1 MNPQLALQ
9 LYTVRDAL
17 TADFAG
23 TLQQVAAIGYRAVE
37 SAFLPQGMTYP
48 AAVELIRAAGLE
60 IIAAHCELPLDDQQ
74 DAVLAQMATLGCQR
88 MIWHGWPQDPDYSSL
103 DGIKRLAARYNAANG
118 VAQAN
123 GYTFGL
129 HNHWW
134 ECEAVA
140 GQLPYQVLLAELD
153 PTIFFELDTY
163 WARTAGLNPAHV
175 LTELGDRA
183 PLVHIKDGPAMK
195 GQLKQAVGDGVM
207 DVAAIADAAVAAEYF
222 IVELDDY
229 AGDMLDAV
237 RRSFHYL
244 TSLDF
249 AHA

>member
-17 TADFAG
+17 TADFAR

-37 SAFLPQGMTYP
+37 SAFLPAGMTFP
-48 AAVELIRAAGLE
+48 AAAQQINAAGLE

-74 DAVLAQMATLGCQR
+74 AAVLAQMATLGCR
-88 MIWHGWPQDPDYSSL
+88 RLIWHGWPQDPEYSTL
-103 DGIKRLAARYNAANG
+103 DGIKRLAARYNAANR
-118 VAQAN
+118 VAQTN
-123 GYTFGL
+123 GYIFGL

-134 ECEAVA
+134 ECEPVD

-163 WARTAGLNPAHV
+163 WARTAGLDPAAI
-175 LTELGDRA
+175 LRELGDRA
-183 PLVHIKDGPAMK
+183 PLVHIKDGPAVK
-195 GQLKQAVGDGVM
+195 GAVKAAVGDGVM
-207 DVAAIADAAVAAEYF
+207 DIPAIATAATAADYF

-229 AGDMLDAV
+229 AGDMLEAV
-237 RRSFHYL
+237 ARSYHYL
-244 TSLDF
+244 TTNGF
-249 AHA
+249 VRV